1 MSVTVKAV
9 IGTKKYCTQITAG
22 NNSIITDEPIE
33 IGGGNKG
40 FNPYELL
47 AASLASCTAST
58 LRMYIDRKQ
67 WQIEQIFVTVS
78 LGNNIQLPQA
88 TFTRNISFG
97 NSIITTEQKEKLMK
111 IATSCPVHKL
121 LHNPIEIITNFE

>member
-88 TFTRNISFG
+88 TFTRNIGFG